1 MKNFVRIMVG
11 NFPECSNG
19 TNPEKPNENKTKS
32 RMEKIS
38 FLYLIIATKHQKT
51 KCLQQ
56 RTNRRCTTHNEIA
69 VSLTT
74 DFSTAVREVRAS
86 RVSSTG

>member
-1 MKNFVRIMVG
+1 MVG

-56 RTNRRCTTHNEIA
+56 RTDERCATHNGLA
-69 VSLTT
+69 ARLTA
-74 DFSTAVREVRAS
+74 DFSTAVTGARAS
-86 RVSSTG
+86 GVSSTG